1 MGIHRIYKCSTPYN
15 AVSVPEIDYA
25 QTADVVYLAHLDYP
39 PTKITRAGHTDWTFA
54 EVTFGPTISPP
65 VGTAIAAVTPNTD
78 GYVATSYSY
87 VVTALFDGSPA
98 QESRASA
105 VVSVSNDLTLSG
117 NYNQITLP
125 AKPAGVDRYTI
136 YKEQGGAYG
145 YIGGTDGGVFHDR
158 NIQPILSDTPPAGE
172 NPFDAPNRYPSTVA
186 FHQQRLMLGRTRE
199 VPNGVWGSQSA
210 DAENMDRSR
219 PAKADDALSFA
230 LVNKKVNAIN
240 QLVSMDDLL
249 VLSGD
254 AIWAVT
260 GAEGN
265 VMTASGGIDPKKQ
278 SGRGASRLEP
288 LEIDTVVFFQPAKGS
303 SVRTL
308 GFSFDIDG
316 YASNN
321 VAIFSPHLFENY
333 TIVSWAFLEEPNAC
347 VLAVRNDGQ
356 MLCFTW
362 EQEQQVWGWTPW
374 ETDGF
379 VEEVATIT
387 ENGFDRAYIRVRRTI
402 NGVERRFYERLAL
415 PHGDDLATA
424 CHLDCSITQVYD
436 PPRNVVDQLWHLEG
450 ETVSAHYDGY
460 AVHGLVVS
468 GGKISL
474 PHEYEATLVTVGL
487 RYEGEIETLP
497 PILNSQQG
505 SMHLNRQ
512 QIDSIVVRTID
523 TKGIE
528 IGVSGS
534 DDLEQVQERDGS
546 EVAELPDIAAR
557 DYAITPPGD
566 WKDTS
571 TIRILQREPFPAHIV
586 GIFFDMKVGSK

>member
-1 MGIHRIYKCSTPYN
+1 MGIRRLHKVPAPYN
-15 AVSVPEIDYA
+15 AVSVPDIDYA

-39 PTKITRAGHTDWTFA
+39 LTKLTRSGHTSWAFT

-65 VGTAIAAVTPNTD
+65 VGASATAVSPNMT
-78 GYVATSYSY
+78 GYVATAYTY
-87 VVTALFDGSPA
+87 VVTAISDGSPS

-105 VVSVSNDLTLSG
+105 VISATNDLSLSG
-117 NYNQITLP
+117 NYNEITLP
-125 AKPAGVDRYTI
+125 ARPAGVDRWII
-136 YKEQGGAYG
+136 YKGQGGAYG
-145 YIGGTDGGVFHDR
+145 YIGGTDGSSFQDR
-158 NIQPILSDTPPAGE
+158 NIQPILSDTPPVGD
-172 NPFDAPNRYPSTVA
+172 NPFDAVNRYPSTVA
-186 FHQQRLMLGRTRE
+186 FHQQRLFAGRTRE
-199 VPNGVWGSQSA
+199 VPNGVWGSQSTEP
-210 DAENMDRSR
+210 ENMDRAR

-230 LVNKKVNAIN
+230 LVGKKVNAVN

-265 VMTASGGIDPKKQ
+265 VITASGGIDPKKQ
-278 SGRGASRLEP
+278 AGRGASRLEP

-308 GFSFDIDG
+308 GFSFEIDG

-321 VAIFSPHLFENY
+321 VAIFSPHLFEDY
-333 TIVSWAFLEEPNAC
+333 RIVSWAFLEEPNAC
-347 VLAVRNDGQ
+347 ILAVRNDGT

-374 ETDGF
+374 ETNGF
-379 VEEVATIT
+379 VEEVAAIT

-402 NGVERRFYERLAL
+402 NGVVRRFYERLAL
-415 PHGDDLATA
+415 PHGTDLATA

-436 PPRNVVDQLWHLEG
+436 PPRNVIDQLWHLEG

-460 AVHGLVVS
+460 AVHGLVVTE
-468 GGKISL
+468 GKISL
-474 PHEYEATLVTVGL
+474 PNGYAATLVTVGL

-497 PILNSQQG
+497 PILNSQNG

-528 IGVSGS
+528 IGASGA
-534 DDLEQVQERDGS
+534 DLEQVEERDGT
-546 EVAELPDIAAR
+546 EVADLPDIAAR
-557 DYAITPPGD
+557 DYPITPPGD

-571 TIRILQREPFPAHIV
+571 TIRVVQREPFPAHIV
-586 GIFFDMKVGSK
+586 GIFYGMKVGSK